1 MNLKLLKDKYGKF
14 IFFLTIIMIGG
25 IFFYISRP
33 EVKEKEDLIKVT
45 GTIERISKVL
55 VYSNKTKHNERD
67 STFHIYLKEYP
78 CFFQVSYFPY
88 DKKEFYT
95 KSKVGDTITLD
106 ITKEEKDLLLRENE
120 RIRSFS
126 LKVNSKTYLSVEE
139 GLSGFGKGIF
149 ELAMI
154 IIPIVIITTLLLTT
168 IKKK

>member
-1 MNLKLLKDKYGKF
+1 
-14 IFFLTIIMIGG
+14 MIGG
-25 IFFYISRP
+25 IFLYFSRP
-33 EVKEKEDLIKVT
+33 EVKEKENLIKVT

-55 VYSNKTKHNERD
+55 VYSNKVKHNERD

-78 CFFQVSYFPY
+78 CFFQVSYSPY
-88 DKKEFYT
+88 DEKEFYR

-106 ITKEEKDLLLRENE
+106 IAKEESGLLKKENE
-120 RIRSFS
+120 RVRSFS
-126 LKVNSKTYLSVEE
+126 LNVNSKTYLSVED

-154 IIPIVIITTLLLTT
+154 IIPILIIAALLLTT